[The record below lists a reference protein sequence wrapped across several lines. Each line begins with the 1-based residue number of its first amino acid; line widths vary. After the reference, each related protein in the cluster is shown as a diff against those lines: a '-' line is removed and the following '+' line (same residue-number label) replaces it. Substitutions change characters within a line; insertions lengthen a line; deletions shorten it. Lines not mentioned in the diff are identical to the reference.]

1 MSGFPASI
9 PRTMVL
15 DLPQDAP
22 DYMTTTGSVE
32 AGVES
37 LVREHARLA
46 FRIGY
51 SVLRNHADA
60 EDVVQEVFLRVSKHG
75 ARGIEDAKAWI
86 SRIAW
91 RVAVDRYRGARRS
104 EQEEFD
110 ERIHAPISRA
120 AGIEQAAISRETLA
134 MLEKMIA
141 ALPKKERE
149 ALLLTS
155 VEELSSADAAAV
167 LGTSETS
174 VRARVFRARQRL
186 MEKMTKATGGSYGR

>member
-1 MSGFPASI
+1 MSGFSASI
-9 PRTMVL
+9 TQAMVL
-15 DLPQDAP
+15 DLALDAP
-22 DYMTTTGSVE
+22 ECMTTGSVH
-32 AGVES
+32 ANIES

-60 EDVVQEVFLRVSKHG
+60 EDVVQEVFLRVSRHG
-75 ARGIEDAKAWI
+75 ARGIDDPKAWI

-91 RVAVDRYRGARRS
+91 RVAVDRYRGARRA

-110 ERIHAPISRA
+110 ERIHAPIARV
-120 AGIEQAAISRETLA
+120 AGSEQAAISRQTLA
-134 MLEKMIA
+134 ILEKMIA
-141 ALPKKERE
+141 ALPKKERD

-155 VEELSSADAAAV
+155 VEELSSAEAATI

-186 MEKMTKATGGSYGR
+186 MEKMKQATGGTHGR

>member
-9 PRTMVL
+9 SPTMVL
-15 DLPQDAP
+15 DVAQDVAER
-22 DYMTTTGSVE
+22 MTESVD
-32 AGVES
+32 AGIEL

-60 EDVVQEVFLRVSKHG
+60 EDVLQEVFLRVSKHG

-104 EQEEFD
+104 QQEEFD
-110 ERIHAPISRA
+110 ERIHAPL
-120 AGIEQAAISRETLA
+120 AGSAGTEQAAISRETLA
-134 MLEKMIA
+134 ILERMIA

-155 VEELSSADAAAV
+155 VEELTGAEAAAV

-186 MEKMTKATGGSYGR
+186 MEKMKQATGGMYGQ

>member
-9 PRTMVL
+9 SPTMVL
-15 DLPQDAP
+15 DVAQDVAER
-22 DYMTTTGSVE
+22 MTESVD
-32 AGVES
+32 AGIES

-46 FRIGY
+46 FHIGY

-104 EQEEFD
+104 QQEEFD
-110 ERIHAPISRA
+110 ERIHAPLARP
-120 AGIEQAAISRETLA
+120 AGTEQAAISRETLA
-134 MLEKMIA
+134 ILERMIPS
-141 ALPKKERE
+141 LPKKERE

-155 VEELSSADAAAV
+155 VEELTGAEAAAV

-186 MEKMTKATGGSYGR
+186 MEKMKQATGGMYGQ